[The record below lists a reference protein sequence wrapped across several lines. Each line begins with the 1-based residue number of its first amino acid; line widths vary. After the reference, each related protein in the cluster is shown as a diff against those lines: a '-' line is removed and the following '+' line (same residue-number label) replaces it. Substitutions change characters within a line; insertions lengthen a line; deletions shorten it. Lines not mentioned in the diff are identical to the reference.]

1 VTRLTRRSVIVGAL
15 ATLAAAPAHA
25 NPDWPDRP
33 ITVVH
38 GFPPGGSTDLVARIV
53 TDSLTRRLGQRVLV
67 EGKPGASGTM
77 AAAQVARA
85 APDGYTL
92 FALPSGHAFAAAT
105 YKSLPYRTIDDFSMI
120 SMFTEYPYL
129 MATYAEHSMRTV
141 ADFIRL
147 ARSRSTPLLYGTPG
161 NGSGPQLA
169 IELLAKEANIKL
181 QHVPYRGSA
190 PAAIDLIAK
199 RLDFMMDPPA
209 ALIEF
214 VRDGR
219 LRALAVTGERR
230 FFALPNV
237 PTIAEAGV
245 PGYLVTA
252 WQGLVAPAGLP
263 EPIVTRLNTEVV
275 AILKE
280 PAVVERLRALG
291 NDPKPMSPEQFKAR
305 MAADVAKWTAVV
317 DSINFERI

>member
-1 VTRLTRRSVIVGAL
+1 M
-15 ATLAAAPAHA
+15 P
-25 NPDWPDRP
+25 
-33 ITVVH
+33 
-38 GFPPGGSTDLVARIV
+38 
-53 TDSLTRRLGQRVLV
+53 
-67 EGKPGASGTM
+67 EK
-77 AAAQVARA
+77 
-85 APDGYTL
+85 
-92 FALPSGHAFAAAT
+92 
-105 YKSLPYRTIDDFSMI
+105 
-120 SMFTEYPYL
+120 
-129 MATYAEHSMRTV
+129 
-141 ADFIRL
+141 
-147 ARSRSTPLLYGTPG
+147 
-161 NGSGPQLA
+161 
-169 IELLAKEANIKL
+169 
-181 QHVPYRGSA
+181 PYRGSA

-230 FFALPNV
+230 FFALPKV

-252 WQGLVAPAGLP
+252 WQGLGAPAGLP